1 MRGARRNI
9 NGLTLL
15 QTDRVEHQQTQ
26 DRRVS
31 REGLCGLESVVHDGM
46 GLTPLDL
53 LAGRLKR
60 GTKRGG

>member
-9 NGLTLL
+9 NGLAFL

-26 DRRVS
+26 DRGIS
-31 REGLCGLESVVHDGM
+31 REGLRSLEGVVHDGM